1 MEALP
6 SHAGVLAAIPHV
18 NVVVSLAAVGT
29 VTAGV
34 RAIGRGDVRRHRA
47 PMTTSFGLFALFLAL
62 YLYRVAVL
70 GPTDF
75 TVQAVVRT
83 YVHLPVRPLGLAVVC
98 VPFVFYALLVASTR
112 PVAEMYETRHRTAGR
127 VAASP

>member
-29 VTAGV
+29 VTTGV

-70 GPTDF
+70 GPTEL
-75 TVQAVVRT
+75 TVQAVVRM
-83 YVHLPVRPLGLAVVC
+83 YVHLPVLFVHSAWRSSASRPS
-98 VPFVFYALLVASTR
+98 STR
-112 PVAEMYETRHRTAGR
+112 P
-127 VAASP
+127 